1 VLVKCDIAVLE
12 NDADDC
18 LSVDSSVVDASLY
31 RKIDPSGGYEGF
43 SVLADGTIAA
53 FIEKKT
59 GDTTLGDEPGV
70 RVYHVLPGD
79 GTPEN
84 PPSFDSFLGFYPFEL
99 NAGNIADVSA
109 IPGSSNLVAVIER
122 NGYPGGHLFPA
133 PTMPANK
140 V

>member
-1 VLVKCDIAVLE
+1 
-12 NDADDC
+12 
-18 LSVDSSVVDASLY
+18 VDASLY
-31 RKIDPSGGYEGF
+31 RKHDPSGGYEGF

-53 FIEKKT
+53 FVEKKT

-79 GTPEN
+79 GTPGN